1 MDKGLGLRV
10 YDTGFSDYGLGS
22 RVQYTGFRFMVQG
35 PDSGIGV

>member
-10 YDTGFSDYGLGS
+10 YDTGFSAYGLGS
-22 RVQYTGFRFMVQG
+22 RVQYPGFRFMVQS